1 MFGRSA
7 RKLSLVDKVVRE
19 CEARFVQFVQ
29 TETERADWIVH
40 SSRGEVYKA
49 VLTLDEWTDSPV
61 VEIRKVDTEELVISV
76 ALSLSGWPK
85 K

>member
-29 TETERADWIVH
+29 AETERTDWIVH
-40 SSRGEVYKA
+40 SSRGEEYKA

>member
-29 TETERADWIVH
+29 AETERTDWIVQ
-40 SSRGEVYKA
+40 SSREEKYKA